1 MDRFTPRTWNQ
12 PMNMADIEE
21 PELGNGHFGGYNKSR
36 RISATE
42 IDIKRTFFQLFT
54 NKWSEWE

>member
-1 MDRFTPRTWNQ
+1 MDRFTPRSWNQ

-21 PELGNGHFGGYNKSR
+21 PQLGNGHSSGGYNKSR

-54 NKWSEWE
+54 NKSSE

>member
-1 MDRFTPRTWNQ
+1 MDRFTPRAWNQ

-21 PELGNGHFGGYNKSR
+21 PELGNGHSSGGYNKSR

-42 IDIKRTFFQLFT
+42 IDIKRTFFQSFK
-54 NKWSEWE
+54 NK

>member
-21 PELGNGHFGGYNKSR
+21 PELGNGHFGVYNKSR

-42 IDIKRTFFQLFT
+42 IDIKRTFFQFFT
-54 NKWSEWE
+54 NK